1 MFGWLFLG
9 FAAGVLVAII
19 GMRVWRH
26 WVDPWRELEEVISS
40 IVSSEKPR
48 TFLMT
53 GSPRA
58 NAVGLA
64 LEKLST
70 RLRESERA
78 AQEGTR
84 SIEAI
89 LGALPDGLAV
99 VDAQRRLQ
107 ITNSQFRR
115 LFGVDENYAGSSLLE
130 ATRDGEVDAA
140 AARALGNNE
149 VARVALKVSRTSDAA
164 LQIETS
170 VVPFAGTGERG
181 GGAVLLFRDVTQMQQ
196 VEAMRRDF
204 VANVSHEL
212 RTPLSIFRGYLETLL
227 DDPHQPPDEL
237 VRILEVMDRHA
248 ERLTLLVED
257 ILSLAQLESPSAR
270 LELTEIYLP
279 EFLDGIARDWE
290 RRFGAKLLR
299 ASLDAP
305 PDLPVILADEHRL
318 QEVIYNLLDNA
329 VKYSQPEGKIRLKA
343 QRVGDRV
350 RIAVADEGVGIPA
363 RDVPRVFERFY
374 RADKARSRQV
384 GGTGLG
390 LSIVKHIAQL
400 HGGTVEA
407 ASELG
412 RGTTIAV
419 VLPIHPEIEE
429 APELD
434 LFTEAQS
441 EAEADGASAVTES

>member
-1 MFGWLFLG
+1 
-9 FAAGVLVAII
+9 
-19 GMRVWRH
+19 
-26 WVDPWRELEEVISS
+26 
-40 IVSSEKPR
+40 
-48 TFLMT
+48 
-53 GSPRA
+53 
-58 NAVGLA
+58 
-64 LEKLST
+64 
-70 RLRESERA
+70 
-78 AQEGTR
+78 
-84 SIEAI
+84 
-89 LGALPDGLAV
+89 
-99 VDAQRRLQ
+99 
-107 ITNSQFRR
+107 
-115 LFGVDENYAGSSLLE
+115 
-130 ATRDGEVDAA
+130 
-140 AARALGNNE
+140 
-149 VARVALKVSRTSDAA
+149 
-164 LQIETS
+164 
-170 VVPFAGTGERG
+170 
-181 GGAVLLFRDVTQMQQ
+181 
-196 VEAMRRDF
+196 
-204 VANVSHEL
+204 
-212 RTPLSIFRGYLETLL
+212 
-227 DDPHQPPDEL
+227 
-237 VRILEVMDRHA
+237 
-248 ERLTLLVED
+248 LLVED

-305 PDLPVILADEHRL
+305 PDLPVIRADEHRL